1 MSIEKYRKDRWW
13 FGDVNMLER
22 FCCLSARRLV
32 MLATLV
38 GLAGCS
44 GPTVTNL
51 KRAQFHSLAGLS
63 STIMTSHNFS
73 EHDAD
78 ARIDP
83 LVLGFAPVDRVAAAD
98 FSLEIARKQ
107 NQIDA
112 PMLSFGMLSASFG
125 SSFPYSLAMRNAN
138 ALASQQVALAQTSTA
153 P

>member
-1 MSIEKYRKDRWW
+1 
-13 FGDVNMLER
+13 MLER

-32 MLATLV
+32 MLATLA
-38 GLAGCS
+38 GLTGCS

-51 KRAQFHSLAGLS
+51 MRAQLHSLAGLS
-63 STIMTSHNFS
+63 STIMTRHNFA

-83 LVLGFAPVDRVAAAD
+83 LVLGFAPVDRVAAAN

-125 SSFPYSLAMRNAN
+125 SSFSYSLAMRKTNAPT
-138 ALASQQVALAQTSTA
+138 SKQVALAETSAA